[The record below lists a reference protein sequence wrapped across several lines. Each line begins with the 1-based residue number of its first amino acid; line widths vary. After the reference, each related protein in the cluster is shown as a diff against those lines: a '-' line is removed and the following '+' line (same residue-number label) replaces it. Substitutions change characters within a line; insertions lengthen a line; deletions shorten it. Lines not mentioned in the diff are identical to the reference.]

1 MDDGFQVDICL
12 CPTPG
17 LISSIVAYRSLILSS
32 NLHLIANQSA
42 FFINNVIKEVTLV
55 LRPFMPCLIL
65 LLYQLLLLLIFCM
78 TFSLMSVWYWVL
90 IYCLLGILV
99 RLTQDCPQDVLL
111 HFYSLGCS
119 VVRIFYCCEALIIF
133 RLRRYH

>member
-1 MDDGFQVDICL
+1 LDDGFQVDICL
-12 CPTPG
+12 CPTPV
-17 LISSIVAYRSLILSS
+17 LISSNVAYRSLILSS

-90 IYCLLGILV
+90 IYCLV

-133 RLRRYH
+133 WLWRYH